1 MITIQAAML
10 IMLGILLACLAAL
23 LILPYYGRRA
33 ARLAREEMRR
43 SMPLTAEEIRADK
56 DRLRAEHAIAT
67 HKLEM
72 KLEEAELSAAHQRIE
87 LNMRDAAISAL
98 ESAVADLK
106 TEIEENENARRVLEQ
121 TITDRL
127 PRVEQRF
134 TDAKRLLLQ
143 RDSEIAALTE
153 SAARQARA
161 LEEAAQIN
169 AQQRDEMHRLSAT
182 LAARAARNRE
192 ILAPDARL
200 DEEVALRAELEA
212 LRMKARDQAALIA
225 RLQQMQAQSGGRSL
239 DVASAVGNGADDAEA
254 ARLKNDLAEAEIA
267 LKAARPSNH
276 AAVVNA
282 ALEAELRILK
292 SERQDKDT
300 EIARIKA
307 ALQAYEAEDADS
319 AAIKESKLALKAR
332 LSALQAQS
340 EQQQATIL
348 SQRAEIA
355 AANEKLARQ
364 AAHFMDEMRRLGAGT
379 LPASGAPRRDVAA
392 VEGRRR
398 SLAERIAQ
406 PRTQPT
412 GPTGAKNG
420 GEAGRKEHDPE
431 RVSGFLRALEQQ
443 TSAETVR
450 SDAANAM
457 AAAPSG
463 SAAAAPFAA
472 EPEIHTAA
480 AELSVGH
487 ASPAGPA
494 PGVAAEPASAGPASE
509 AVASPPAPAAA
520 EDEASTPAKRRR
532 PGLLERLTGVDKAAA
547 GS

>member
-1 MITIQAAML
+1 ML
-10 IMLGILLACLAAL
+10 VMLGILLTCLAAL

-43 SMPLTAEEIRADK
+43 SMPLTEQEIRADK

-67 HKLEM
+67 HNLEM
-72 KLEEAELSAAHQRIE
+72 KLEEAALSAAHQRIE
-87 LNMRDAAISAL
+87 LNMRDAAISGL
-98 ESAVADLK
+98 ESTVNALK
-106 TEIEENENARRVLEQ
+106 QEIEENENARRVLEQ

-143 RDSEIAALTE
+143 RDSEIAALTG
-153 SAARQARA
+153 SAARQAQA

-169 AQQRDEMHRLSAT
+169 AQQRDEMHRLGAT

-212 LRMKARDQAALIA
+212 LRTKAREQAALIS
-225 RLQQMQAQSGGRSL
+225 RLQQARAAAP
-239 DVASAVGNGADDAEA
+239 VAVEGAGNAAAGDAEA

-267 LKAARPSNH
+267 LKAARPSNP
-276 AAVVNA
+276 AAVLNA

-292 SERQDKDT
+292 AQHQDHQT
-300 EIARIKA
+300 EIARLKA

-340 EQQQATIL
+340 EQQAATIL

-364 AAHFMDEMRRLGAGT
+364 AQHFMDEMRRLGAGT
-379 LPASGAPRRDVAA
+379 MPASGAPRRDMGG
-392 VEGRRR
+392 VEARRR

-406 PRTQPT
+406 PRTQPAAPAASRAPGT
-412 GPTGAKNG
+412 PSRDA
-420 GEAGRKEHDPE
+420 ADASPRKDQDLM
-431 RVSGFLRALEQQ
+431 RVTGFLRALDNASQP
-443 TSAETVR
+443 V
-450 SDAANAM
+450 AAHGGG
-457 AAAPSG
+457 AAATSESTGAGERSSEP
-463 SAAAAPFAA
+463 AAA

-480 AELSVGH
+480 AAQSVAQSVDQAGEG
-487 ASPAGPA
+487 AALEPA
-494 PGVAAEPASAGPASE
+494 AAEPAQGAPAAGAAAAE
-509 AVASPPAPAAA
+509 ALPASPP
-520 EDEASTPAKRRR
+520 PAKPRR
-532 PGLLERLTGVDKAAA
+532 PGLLERLTGIDKAAA